1 MELGVN
7 GTIVTNHEVWHG
19 IHGTRSLIKRMWF
32 DREHCFRGVEALKT
46 YRSEF
51 NDQRQVFNRTPLHSW
66 ESHFADS
73 LRYFAMGRPKTDS
86 WGGKL
91 DYSNFDKG
99 ARW

>member
-1 MELGVN
+1 MAGNFFTAVRRGMCVALLAGSLGACAGGLGGNKEVPLDELPPEE
-7 GTIVTNHEVWHG
+7 IY
-19 IHGTRSLIKRMWF
+19 KRGELTLETA
-32 DREHCFRGVEALKT
+32 RKPG
-46 YRSEF
+46 
-51 NDQRQVFNRTPLHSW
+51 
-66 ESHFADS
+66 DS